1 MIDIGA
7 LQECITE
14 SGMTIVAF
22 CDKAGMSKQTWYNRL
37 KNPDNFTVAEV
48 DGMAAAL
55 RMNAKQKKRIFLA

>member
-1 MIDIGA
+1 MIDINA
-7 LQECITE
+7 LQECIAD